1 MRFFIPTASNLRA
14 KTVITDINKT
24 KFWRISQLDNLEIL
38 HATDV
43 LVSSPRHTH
52 ESLTFGVVDRGS
64 ALLNCKGQLHPIRE
78 DCVIVINPDDV
89 HACHTDTPGG
99 YSQRMM
105 YLSVALLEQITYE
118 ITGRSQ
124 LLPLF
129 KEVVLQDRK
138 MARQAKLL
146 FQSLTTSMFTLKQE
160 TQLLS
165 TLVAL
170 VQAHAEIPSLKHQWR
185 NTDPLAVCQV
195 KEYLQA
201 NYAENTS
208 LNQLSALTHLS
219 PFHLS
224 RIFSHTVGLP
234 PHLYLIQV
242 RVSHAKKLLAQG
254 MAIAQVAQEVGFAHQ
269 SHLNRHFKRV
279 MGITPKQYQNSK
291 NVQD

>member
-1 MRFFIPTASNLRA
+1 M
-14 KTVITDINKT
+14 ITDLNKT

-129 KEVVLQDRK
+129 KEVVLQDQK

-170 VQAHAEIPSLKHQWR
+170 VQAHAEIPSLKRQWR
-185 NTDPLAVCQV
+185 NTAPLAVCQV

-201 NYAENTS
+201 NYAENPS

-224 RIFSHTVGLP
+224 LIFSHTVGLP